1 MARKPGIQKNYTQVP
16 NALVDYWMARVS
28 SPQYKILSAIARKTI
43 GWQKSEDAIS
53 IKQLKNITGLSH
65 ATVIKDIKCLVARD
79 LIFQRKEKSTEGD
92 DAPSVYS
99 INFVVLEQCGG
110 TKKEKPR
117 SQESLEGSLT
127 DLPPVDSE
135 FEYGAQNDLSRVVEM
150 PTNPGGQNPLP
161 TKESFPPKE
170 TFTEEIFPKSTAIKE
185 PHSSSSSSSLGVD
198 WKKMKTSEGWPDEEV
213 EEALRRYAVQP
224 FGSIVCP
231 RAWLETTLQSVR
243 DSNWQKAEATKLQE
257 TRKQEVERETRERVE
272 YHDQQRQAE
281 ERKTQE
287 RQRELEEAETERM
300 WQIKRNEALAG
311 RFQGRSW
318 LEYVPGKTYV
328 KLIVNG
334 ESYAGCLSFSE
345 PDFCRIFLECMEKEA
360 SSEELAVARLLLE
373 LMKKQSDEKG

>member
-1 MARKPGIQKNYTQVP
+1 MARKQGVQKNYTQMP
-16 NALVDYWMARVS
+16 NVLVDYWMARVS
-28 SPQYKILSAIARKTI
+28 SPQYKILSTIARKTI

-53 IKQLKNITGLSH
+53 IRQLENITGLSH
-65 ATVIKDIKCLVARD
+65 PTVIKGIKYLVARD

-99 INFVVLEQCGG
+99 INFVVLEQCEG

-135 FEYGAQNDLSRVVEM
+135 FEYGAQNDLPRVVEM

-161 TKESFPPKE
+161 TKESSSTKE
-170 TFTEEIFPKSTAIKE
+170 TFIEEIFPKSTAIKD
-185 PHSSSSSSSLGVD
+185 PYSSSSSSSLGFVD
-198 WKKMKTSEGWPDEEV
+198 WKKTKMNEGWADEEI
-213 EEALRRYAVQP
+213 EEALGRYAVQP
-224 FGSIVCP
+224 SGSIACP

-243 DSNWQKAEATKLQE
+243 DSNWQKAEAAKLQE
-257 TRKQEVERETRERVE
+257 AQKQEAEREMRERAE

-287 RQRELEEAETERM
+287 RQRQLDEAEAERI

-334 ESYAGCLSFSE
+334 ESYAGCLSFNE

-360 SSEELAVARLLLE
+360 TPDDYNEAKRLIE
-373 LMKKQSDEKG
+373 LME